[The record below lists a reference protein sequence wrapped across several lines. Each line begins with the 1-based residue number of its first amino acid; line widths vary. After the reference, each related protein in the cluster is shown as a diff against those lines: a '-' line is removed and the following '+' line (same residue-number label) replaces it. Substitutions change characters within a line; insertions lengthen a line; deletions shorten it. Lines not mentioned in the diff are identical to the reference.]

1 MSDQQNTATVIE
13 SSDVSILINNY
24 TDNTV
29 VANGIPVVA
38 GKLNGGNLAITS
50 EGVHIQIPGQGLIQ
64 IWPKKGDDGTV
75 LVTSGYYK
83 NEFDY
88 DTSPSQDITVEI
100 YPDNTFTVE
109 CSQTIKANIQKNNEL
124 IYSFAPLA
132 DQPFAYPWEITQQ
145 NYAQASSQSSNK
157 LNFSYPEQSSL
168 PADMPTTLTL
178 QNPMLLSQGVQ
189 IDFDMQVNA
198 FTNNS
203 PQMMWLQVAENFSF
217 RLQDDGSPDSY
228 WTTPSSGSWQQANAE
243 SQIRANGKWHHIS
256 IIIFPNRYV
265 LIEDGK
271 QLISTEYA
279 SDNNPLDT
287 LVQYACTPG
296 FNTSSL
302 DLNIKN
308 IVIGNPMSQTEQQS
322 VLPGSNCSWQSDYTY
337 SNDNYSCTKP
347 LVCKDV
353 IASIYYSS
361 DSAEKQQIVI
371 RNIKTQETIVKETD
385 CTGSAYRAPF
395 ADPEYGYICFPINNQ
410 FYYIFDMNSGT
421 FIAENVNLFSEITPP
436 NKTPYSEEICHKGI
450 IYLLG
455 YDRYWRFYD
464 IAAGTQLDNFF
475 CETTYSDFR
484 RVLKPMIVGNRI
496 YACIY
501 TNHDDQWTEIVSYK
515 ISIDDED
522 SEDPLEDRMHYITE
536 YDMRS
541 ENISHDRTYLY
552 YWNTKIR
559 LVAVR
564 LDNLHLTWTKD
575 YGDSVNNVSSL
586 RAPVTDGR
594 DLVCLITDSGD
605 VSLLKTVNDSY
616 PAIIKTYS
624 VGETFNKDAIKYYPS
639 STYAA
644 LNMMSEARIVEGHL
658 IYQGYSGENLYSLN
672 LDTGVVQVSAV
683 QTAAM
688 GASPTHFY
696 ANDFSTNNMS
706 LYTNGRQL
714 NLMQL
719 LQYEKNFYFDG
730 AMMAMEY
737 EAGVVNSDGGNGA
750 NQSIAAKPVEGS
762 CYYNVTVGVQDDYAA
777 PVDNVVYIRN
787 QGETITIKS
796 PLIEAAGGELEL
808 AKGESVTFKPG
819 PDGRFNFQ
827 IPATGLYCPS
837 LHVWA
842 DFMLPSTG
850 LVFFPNQSNTDVLRN
865 QQEGDIADAVDF
877 QGNPVFKEPYTQAEN
892 TSGVVQMIQ
901 NSVGGSAIGD
911 DDASDAAMLLSPRQ
925 RQLAIKQELLSEG
938 DYRPVLTDDHCAFA
952 GEGSEDNTDNCI
964 CSVDPDSPA
973 VDRPYLEDASTYTSG
988 VFVIDNGIQYDP
1000 DSDGSQ
1006 WQSLLE
1012 LHARQVESMRQDAS
1026 IDDPEGDS
1034 GFAGFVK
1041 NCVHG
1046 NDAVQSYAWESQQ
1059 QAAVRTKGR
1068 QFSFK
1073 KTFEV
1078 IISAGKTVYRFLVN
1092 TVEKGL
1098 QVLHSFFTQVANGI
1112 RVIIE
1117 WLTWLYNWKDII
1129 HCQENLYN
1137 LAANNFDKSV
1147 EEFAGLVPAWTDKI
1161 DKTFQEFEET
1171 IDLNFDVMEQVI
1183 GGDSFNDA
1191 SVDHRNPRQLYGE
1204 GADNTMN
1211 QSNYLNE
1218 QLGIANDA
1226 ATALKAQLMDVK
1238 LRKYDLARARGL
1250 VRDYPQREE
1259 LHSTIDKIL
1268 TLQVTVKNADL
1279 TKGFLKTIGDEVA
1292 NWQHLL
1298 GELVSTLADQLEGEA
1313 LALFKAEV
1321 EALTLALNTNVNNIA
1336 QLFQLGLVTFLEL
1349 IKNLVIFLLEA
1360 MNTILDDLVAIIPEA
1375 LASIGRILTAE
1386 IDLDIVNNVW
1396 NIVHGT
1402 TGEKAT
1408 VLGMT
1413 TLLVALPMT
1422 LTIKLFGGNSD
1433 NNVMLRPNG
1442 IPRHNTDDIKDI
1454 IAPIRLTSKDV
1465 AIFNCCAT
1473 FIAADL
1479 DTVSDA
1485 LGLETEPEAVRG
1497 AIMVFSSIQLVLD
1510 AVAVSMNYPTESGDE
1525 EPTGMMYAVWGT
1537 TVIKWPIDLTYLIGA
1552 YKRKTWAETKPTAD
1566 CVYGAL
1572 FLVMNLLLF
1581 NNRLEDDSEG
1591 IFDAGYDCVHSIIAA
1606 VPLYCKPLSQS
1617 PDPRT
1622 KEIVPIVDA
1631 VFGLVNSL
1639 MYLKDIEQGN

>member
-1 MSDQQNTATVIE
+1 MSDQQNTATALE
-13 SSDVSILINNY
+13 TSDVSVFINNH

-29 VANGIPVVA
+29 VANGILIDA
-38 GKLNGGNLAITS
+38 GELNGGDVTITS

-64 IWPKKGDDGTV
+64 IWPNGGDDGVVT
-75 LVTSGYYK
+75 VTSGYYK
-83 NEFDY
+83 NEFNY
-88 DTSPSQDITVEI
+88 QDSGYPYVTVDI
-100 YPDNTFTVE
+100 YPENTFTVE
-109 CSQTIKANIQKNNEL
+109 RSHIIKANIQNNNEL
-124 IYSFAPLA
+124 TYSFAPMA
-132 DQPFAYPWEITQQ
+132 DQPLVFPWGITQQ
-145 NYAQASSQSSNK
+145 NYVQASNQSSSQ
-157 LNFSYPEQSSL
+157 LNFGLPDQSSDPQDL
-168 PADMPTTLTL
+168 ETTVTL

-203 PQMMWLQVAENFSF
+203 SDLLQFYVAENFIFNLGGQGNPNAYWNTSV
-217 RLQDDGSPDSY
+217 DSR
-228 WTTPSSGSWQQANAE
+228 WSGINAP
-243 SQIRANGKWHHIS
+243 SQIKADGQWHHIS
-256 IIIFPNRYV
+256 IIIFPDRYI
-265 LIEDGK
+265 LFEDGCK
-271 QLISTEYA
+271 TFSTVCKTE
-279 SDNNPLDT
+279 DTPQET
-287 LVQYACTPG
+287 LVQYGCVSGNAPT
-296 FNTSSL
+296 SL

-308 IVIGNPMSQTEQQS
+308 MVVGNPMSQTEQQNA
-322 VLPGSNCSWQSDYTY
+322 LPGSNCSWQGDYTF
-337 SNDNYSCTKP
+337 SDDSYSCTKP

-361 DSAEKQQIVI
+361 DGAEKQKIVI
-371 RNIKTQETIVKETD
+371 RNIKTQETIIKETD
-385 CTGSAYRAPF
+385 YTGSAYRSPF

-410 FYYIFDMNSGT
+410 FYYIFDISSGQ
-421 FIAENVNLFSEITPP
+421 FIAENVNLFTDTSTP
-436 NKTPYSEEICHKGI
+436 NETLYSAEICHKGV

-464 IAAGTQLDNFF
+464 ITEGKQLDNFF

-484 RVLKPMIVGNRI
+484 QVLRPMIVGNRI

-501 TNHDDQWTEIVSYK
+501 TNHHDQWTEIVSYK
-515 ISIDDED
+515 ICIDDEE
-522 SEDPLEDRMHYITE
+522 SADPLEDRMHYITE
-536 YDMRS
+536 YEMRS
-541 ENISHDRTYLY
+541 ENISHDRDYLY

-564 LDNLHLTWTKD
+564 LDSLHLAWTKD
-575 YGDSVNNVSSL
+575 YGDSANNISSL

-594 DLVCLITDSGD
+594 DLVCLITDTGD

-616 PAIIKTYS
+616 PAIIKTYT

-658 IYQGYSGENLYSLN
+658 IYQGYGDGNLYSLN
-672 LDTGVVQVSAV
+672 LDTGVVEVSAL

-688 GASPTHFY
+688 GPSPTCFY
-696 ANDFSTNNMS
+696 ANDFSTNIMS

-737 EAGVVNSDGGNGA
+737 EAGVVDNGNGDGA
-750 NQSIAAKPVEGS
+750 NQSISAAPVEGS

-787 QGETITIKS
+787 QGDTITIKS
-796 PLIEAAGGELEL
+796 PLIEAADGEAEL
-808 AKGESVTFKPG
+808 ARGESVAFKPG
-819 PDGRFNFQ
+819 PDGRFSFQ

-850 LVFFPNQSNTDVLRN
+850 LVFFPNQSNTDVLRS
-865 QQEGDIADAVDF
+865 QQQGDVADAVDF
-877 QGNPVFKEPYTQAEN
+877 QGNAVFKEPYTQPAN

-901 NSVGGSAIGD
+901 NSVGGSAISD
-911 DDASDAAMLLSPRQ
+911 DDATDAAMLLSPRQ
-925 RQLAIKQELLSEG
+925 RQLAIKQELLSDG

-952 GEGSEDNTDNCI
+952 SDNSNNTTDNCI

-988 VFVIDNGIQYDP
+988 IFVLDNGIQHDP
-1000 DSDGSQ
+1000 DNDGSQ

-1012 LHARQVESMRQDAS
+1012 LHARQVETMHLDAS
-1026 IDDPEGDS
+1026 VDDPEGDS

-1046 NDAVQSYAWESQQ
+1046 NDAVQSYAWEPQQ
-1059 QAAVRTKGR
+1059 QAAERTKGR

-1078 IISAGKTVYRFLVN
+1078 IITAGKTIYRFLVN

-1098 QVLHSFFTQVANGI
+1098 QVLHSFFEQVANGI

-1129 HCQENLYN
+1129 HCQENLHN
-1137 LAANNFDKSV
+1137 LAANKFDQSL
-1147 EEFAGLVPAWTDKI
+1147 EEFAGRVPAWTDKI
-1161 DKTFQEFEET
+1161 DSTFQEFEEY
-1171 IDLNFDVMEQVI
+1171 IDLNFHVMEQVV

-1191 SVDHRNPRQLYGE
+1191 SIDHRNPRQFYGE

-1226 ATALKAQLMDVK
+1226 ATALKAQLINVK
-1238 LRKYDLARARGL
+1238 LRKYDLARAGGL

-1268 TLQVTVKNADL
+1268 TMQETVKNADH
-1279 TKGFLKTIGDEVA
+1279 TTGFLKTIGDEVA
-1292 NWQHLL
+1292 NWQHIFE
-1298 GELVSTLADQLEGEA
+1298 ELFSKLAEQLEGEA
-1313 LALFKAEV
+1313 LDLFKAEV
-1321 EALTLALNTNVNNIA
+1321 ETLSLAMNTNVNNIA

-1349 IKNLVIFLLEA
+1349 LKNLAIFVLEA
-1360 MNTILDDLVAIIPEA
+1360 LNTILDDLVAIIPEA
-1375 LASIGRILTAE
+1375 LASMGRILTAE
-1386 IDLDIVNNVW
+1386 IDMEIVNKVW

-1408 VLGMT
+1408 VLGLT

-1422 LTIKLFGGNSD
+1422 LTIKLLGGNSD
-1433 NNVMLRPNG
+1433 NNIMLRPNG
-1442 IPRHNTDDIKDI
+1442 IPRHNTDDIKDV
-1454 IAPIRLTSKDV
+1454 IAPIKVTSKDV
-1465 AIFNCCAT
+1465 ALFNCCAVLQSST
-1473 FIAADL
+1473 MGTIA
-1479 DTVSDA
+1479 DTLGIDSDPA
-1485 LGLETEPEAVRG
+1485 AVRD
-1497 AIMVFSSIQLVLD
+1497 AILVFSSLQLILD
-1510 AVAVSMNYPTESGDE
+1510 AVAIPMNFPTESGDE

-1537 TVIKWPIDLTYLIGA
+1537 TAVKWPIDLFYLDGLYGRKQWAKSKPAFDGA
-1552 YKRKTWAETKPTAD
+1552 YG
-1566 CVYGAL
+1566 VV
-1572 FLVMNLLLF
+1572 FFIMNAMLF
-1581 NNRLEDDSEG
+1581 NSRLGTSESTYDS
-1591 IFDAGYDCVHSIIAA
+1591 GYDFVHSCVATM
-1606 VPLYCKPLSQS
+1606 PLLCQPLSYCS
-1617 PDPRT
+1617 DPRAKAT
-1622 KEIVPIVDA
+1622 VPVVDA
-1631 VFGLVNSL
+1631 VFGLVNGL
-1639 MYLKDIEQGN
+1639 MYVKDIEQGN